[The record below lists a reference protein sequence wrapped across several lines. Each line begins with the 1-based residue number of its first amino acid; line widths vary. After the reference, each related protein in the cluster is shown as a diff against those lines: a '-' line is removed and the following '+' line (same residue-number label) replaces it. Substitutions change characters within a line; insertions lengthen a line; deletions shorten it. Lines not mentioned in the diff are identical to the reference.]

1 MEYISVVLIV
11 GTIIFWI
18 ATFVAT
24 ITDEEIML
32 TIMRIA
38 GTVITIS
45 LVLLAI
51 CYCAST
57 I

>member
-11 GTIIFWI
+11 GAIFFWI
-18 ATFVAT
+18 ATFAAT

-32 TIMRIA
+32 IIMRIA
-38 GTVITIS
+38 GAVVTIS

-51 CYCAST
+51 CYFTST